1 MLGMG
6 PFPKKGEEDPD
17 LINAGKQTI
26 TSLADLS
33 FFSSAASFFN
43 DKRRSY

>member
-26 TSLADLS
+26 TSLDQV
-33 FFSSAASFFN
+33 FFHLRTLFQ
-43 DKRRSY
+43 